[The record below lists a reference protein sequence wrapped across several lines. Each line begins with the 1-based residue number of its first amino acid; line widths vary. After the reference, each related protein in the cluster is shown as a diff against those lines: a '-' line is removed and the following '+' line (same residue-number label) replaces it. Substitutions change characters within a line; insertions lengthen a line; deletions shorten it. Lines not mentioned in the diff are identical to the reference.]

1 MSGRVFLLRANA
13 ATFLGINGFRKEKT
27 LAGEEKYVEEI
38 VDQEDNFSQWYNQV
52 VRKAELAD
60 YAPVRGCM
68 IIRPYGYAIWEHIQS
83 LLDARFKETG
93 VMNAYFPLLIP
104 RSFLEREREHVE
116 GFAPELAWV
125 TRGGGEELEEP
136 LAIRPTSETIIGYSY
151 AKWIQSYRDL
161 PILIN
166 LWNNVVRWEKRT
178 TLFLRTTEFLWQEGH
193 TAHRNIEDAEERTL
207 QMLEVYRAFAEE
219 DLAIP
224 VVAGRKSEN
233 EKFAGAL
240 RTYSIEALMGD
251 GKALQSGTSHNLGT
265 NFAKGFDIEYLDAD
279 GQRKYCATTSW
290 GLSTRVIGGIIMVH
304 GDKSG
309 LILPPHVAPYQV
321 VIVPIWRKEV
331 DKVAVSE
338 MIAHIEKMLKGKVR
352 LKVDLSENTPGWK
365 FSEWEM
371 RGVPVRMEIGP
382 RDVQN
387 NSVVLVRRDNRAK
400 EVVSVEALEARLP
413 VLLEEV
419 QQALFQRALQFRE
432 ENTYYTDSYEEFK
445 QIIAEKRGFVR
456 VKWAEDSAAELAIKE
471 ETKATLRVIPFDQ
484 PEGGVQGKSIYTGK
498 PATCEAI
505 FARAY

>member
-1 MSGRVFLLRANA
+1 MS
-13 ATFLGINGFRKEKT
+13 T
-27 LAGEEKYVEEI
+27 EEKYVEDI
-38 VDQEDNFSQWYNQV
+38 TDQDDNFSLWYNQV

-68 IIRPYGYAIWEHIQS
+68 IIRPYGYAIWEHIQQ
-83 LLDARFKETG
+83 LLDARFKETD
-93 VMNAYFPLLIP
+93 VVNAYFPLLIP
-104 RSFLEREREHVE
+104 RSFLEREAEHIE
-116 GFAPELAWV
+116 GFAPEVAWV

-136 LAIRPTSETIIGYSY
+136 YAIRPTSETIVGYSY
-151 AKWIQSYRDL
+151 AKWVQSYRDL

-166 LWNNVVRWEKRT
+166 QWNNVMRWEKRT
-178 TLFLRTTEFLWQEGH
+178 TLFLRTSEFLWQEGH
-193 TAHRNIEDAEERTL
+193 TAHRTLEEAEERTRM
-207 QMLEVYRAFAEE
+207 MLEVYRAFAEE
-219 DLAIP
+219 DAAIP
-224 VVAGRKSEN
+224 VIVGRKSEN

-251 GKALQSGTSHNLGT
+251 GKALQAGTSHNLGN
-265 NFAKGFDIEYLDAD
+265 NFAKSFDIQFLDAD

-290 GLSTRVIGGIIMVH
+290 GLSTRMIGGVIMVH

-309 LILPPHVAPYQV
+309 LIIPPRLAPYQI
-321 VIVPIWRKEV
+321 VIVPIWRKEAEKSAV
-331 DKVAVSE
+331 LEQVAR
-338 MIAHIEKMLKGKVR
+338 IEKMLKGKVR
-352 LKVDLSENTPGWK
+352 LKVDRSENTPGWK
-365 FSEWEM
+365 FNEWEL

-387 NSVVLVRRDNRAK
+387 NSVMTVRRDNRAK
-400 EVVSVEALEARLP
+400 EAVSVDALTTRLP
-413 VLLEEV
+413 ELLEEV
-419 QQALFQRALQFRE
+419 QKALFERAVAFRE
-432 ENTYYTDSYEEFK
+432 QNMHYTESYDEFK

-484 PEGGVQGKSIYTGK
+484 PEGGVQGKCIYTGK